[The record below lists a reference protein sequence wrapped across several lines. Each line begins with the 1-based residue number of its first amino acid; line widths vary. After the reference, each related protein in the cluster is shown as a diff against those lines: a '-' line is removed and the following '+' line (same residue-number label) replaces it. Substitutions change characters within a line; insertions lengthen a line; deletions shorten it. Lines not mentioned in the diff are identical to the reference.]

1 MDKFD
6 YSAEAELFPSRSRA
20 SRRQPV
26 GYRRFACAAEA
37 IRFAIEDLPA
47 DLLAGSWL
55 EVDENRFNAQEI
67 RQLYDHGDYPLQRQ
81 PPVSHADGPSAANSP
96 SIRSLAMANR
106 EQRHNREKR
115 KPKAEKSSAPSA
127 QTSPFARGQGVGN
140 IKGVAAK
147 KGH

>member
-1 MDKFD
+1 MEKFD

-47 DLLAGSWL
+47 EFLPGTSL

-67 RQLYDHGDYPLQRQ
+67 RHLYDHADYPLERL
-81 PPVSHADGPSAANSP
+81 G
-96 SIRSLAMANR
+96 
-106 EQRHNREKR
+106 
-115 KPKAEKSSAPSA
+115 SAPA
-127 QTSPFARGQGVGN
+127 TPQRLVR
-140 IKGVAAK
+140 
-147 KGH
+147 